1 MPRISRSQLV
11 KLQKRYHSDQAVG
24 ELFGIT
30 RQAVQQLR
38 RRLAV
43 APVAGRHTRRNA
55 ELARLYANGASG
67 ARLAR
72 RHRLSVVQVYRILK
86 HEGVSLRKP
95 RRPAP
100 VPPA

>member
-1 MPRISRSQLV
+1 MPRISKSQLI

-55 ELARLYANGASG
+55 EIARLYASGSSG

-72 RHRLSVVQVYRILK
+72 RFRLSAVQVYRILK
-86 HEGVSLRKP
+86 QEGVSLRKP

-100 VPPA
+100 IAL